1 MNSSDLQS
9 NLKQNS
15 SLENDFITAKGSEIK
30 GVILD
35 FDGVLSSFEVRI
47 GYPIFNAALMVKS
60 DIKEEQIQKASLKV
74 LKMLTTIDSMPKKT
88 SLLKFA
94 FQLGKEV
101 GMTNF
106 QSLRFVVTSFI
117 VYMKQHHTIIPTAG
131 VREALKELMAEN
143 YKIILLTNT
152 TKKVIDIATKKI
164 PEIKD
169 FDLILTRD
177 DIEKVKPNVSGFNKA
192 LEIMELKPDEV
203 ISVGDQASDILASK
217 RAGIR
222 TIAVNSENLKHFKPL
237 LQEFNPEFIIR
248 DMRQL
253 PTLLKSIRDLI
264 IEDIRTTIDLT
275 EKSIHEY
282 FTDATIISNV
292 NP

>member
-15 SLENDFITAKGSEIK
+15 SLENAFITAKGSEIK

-47 GYPIFNAALMVKS
+47 GYPIFNAALMIKS

-106 QSLRFVVTSFI
+106 QSIRFVVTSFI

-152 TKKVIDIATKKI
+152 TKKVIDIATEKI

-177 DIEKVKPNVSGFNKA
+177 DIEKVKPNASGFYKA

-282 FTDATIISNV
+282 FTDATVISNV